1 MASAVGR
8 RPRYR
13 IAVSPTGSMDVMF
26 IGSTIIETGAN
37 WSVAKPN
44 IMVDRLR
51 MEGWSILRIIIIL
64 TA

>member
-13 IAVSPTGSMDVMF
+13 IAVSPTGSRVVML
-26 IGSTIIETGAN
+26 IGSTNIENGAN
-37 WSVAKPN
+37 WSVAKPK
-44 IMVDRLR
+44 IMVDRLK
-51 MEGWSILRIIIIL
+51 MEGWSILRMIIIL